1 LLQGNDMLTLA
12 ERNVLPHVLWQ
23 ELKGLA
29 GEAPKFPNGPPLQK
43 MLSPEMAADI
53 AGLAALAGAEL

>member
-1 LLQGNDMLTLA
+1 MSLFLGSMSIYRKVSLASVWGLLQGNDMLTLA

-29 GEAPKFPNGPPLQK
+29 GVLTRPL
-43 MLSPEMAADI
+43 LTI
-53 AGLAALAGAEL
+53 LI